1 MRTVKHLLPSEI
13 PEDAILIDVRDELEA
28 AAAPLSALSR
38 NRVLTVP
45 LADLEEGL
53 QPELPEGA
61 QVIVVC
67 GNGNRAELAGAYLQA
82 GGVEAVSV
90 LDGGARGW
98 RREGSSSGKPQP
110 DSHLKG

>member
-1 MRTVKHLLPSEI
+1 VKHLSPNEI

-28 AAAPLSALSR
+28 AASPLSNLGT

-45 LADLEEGL
+45 LADLEDGA
-53 QPELPEGA
+53 QPQLPAGA

-82 GGVEAVSV
+82 GGVETVSI

-98 RREGSSSGKPQP
+98 RRELEANAQPQP
-110 DSHLKG
+110 NSERNG